1 MDANNRISQAL
12 SAAVSRLIRPLVRIL
27 LRHGMS
33 FNEFADLA
41 KRAYVDVAMSEFRIP
56 GKKQSISRTSIL
68 TGLTRKEVQRLCSAS
83 ADTDHATVE
92 RYNRAARV
100 ISGWV
105 RDPDFTDAE
114 GRPLAL
120 PPDDAAIS
128 FAVLVRRH
136 SGDMPVRAVL
146 DELLRVG
153 AVEHLEDGRIRLVTR
168 AYVPRTS
175 ELDKLAILGADVSDL
190 TATIDHNLEHG
201 PDDPRFQRK
210 VMYDNLPEEAIA
222 EFRRLSSEQGQ
233 KLIEQLDRWLSRH
246 DRDVNTGIKGS
257 GRMRAGVG
265 VFYFEENLSP
275 TLEKK
280 SRETDKSE
288 SA

>member
-1 MDANNRISQAL
+1 MDATSRTSQAL
-12 SAAVSRLIRPLVRIL
+12 AAAVSRLIRPLVRIL

-33 FNEFADLA
+33 FNEFADHV
-41 KRAYVDVAMSEFRIP
+41 KRVYVDVAMSEFRIP
-56 GKKQSISRTSIL
+56 GKKQSISRVSIL
-68 TGLTRKEVQRLCSAS
+68 TGLTRKEVQHLSSTS
-83 ADTDHATVE
+83 ADTDQATAE

-114 GRPLAL
+114 GSPLPLSLDGAES
-120 PPDDAAIS
+120 S

-153 AVEHLEDGRIRLVTR
+153 AVERLEDGKVRLVTR

-190 TATIDHNLEHG
+190 ISTIDHNLEHG
-201 PDDPRFQRK
+201 SADPRFQRK
-210 VMYDNLPEEAIA
+210 VMYDNLPQEAIA
-222 EFRRLSSEQGQ
+222 EFRRLSSEHGQ

-265 VFYFEENLSP
+265 VFYFEQNLAPASDERPREN
-275 TLEKK
+275 
-280 SRETDKSE
+280 DKSE